1 MTVLEKIAALRAA
14 MEAEG
19 ADGVYV
25 PSSDP
30 HMTEYLPA
38 RWRCRAWLSG
48 FTGSA
53 GTLCV
58 TREAA
63 ALWTDGRYFIQAE
76 RQLEGSGITLMRM
89 AQPGV
94 PTVEEWLA
102 DRMPAGG
109 TLALDGACTSV
120 SVVESLEKALAE
132 KRAVLRDHD
141 FVSALWQEG
150 RPPIPATEAWLL
162 EPSRAGL
169 SAGEKLHILRERLAR
184 QNANAM
190 LVCRLDS
197 VAWLLNLRA
206 DDVEYNPFALAYCLV
221 EPKGAHLF
229 IDTSRV
235 PAGVQTVLEAQGV
248 TLHPYGDIRDFLAAA
263 ETPMALLYEP
273 AGTSWTLLRA
283 LRQNRAVTLSA
294 GKDPIQLLKAVKDET
309 EIAGQK
315 ETHRRDGAA
324 MVRFEMEL
332 RRRMETGEGWTEFAA
347 SNYLTSL
354 RMAQKD
360 CLGASFETIAAYGAN
375 AAMMHY
381 APMEDTCAELEPRG
395 FLLVDS
401 GGQYRDGTTDIT
413 RTYALGPLTDE
424 EREAYTL
431 VLKCHIAAARAVFKA
446 GSAGMHIDILA
457 RETLWRRGLDYR
469 CGTGHG
475 VGFVGV
481 IHEGPQG
488 LSAKNDTPF
497 EPGMTVT
504 DEPGIYEEGKLGVRI
519 ENELLCVPV
528 CETEYG
534 AFYGFEPFT
543 YCPIDTRPLKL
554 ELMTREELEWLD
566 RYHAA
571 VLRELGAYLNKEE
584 GAWLEKACAPVAR

>member
-1 MTVLEKIAALRAA
+1 MK
-14 MEAEG
+14 
-19 ADGVYV
+19 
-25 PSSDP
+25 
-30 HMTEYLPA
+30 H
-38 RWRCRAWLSG
+38 
-48 FTGSA
+48 
-53 GTLCV
+53 
-58 TREAA
+58 
-63 ALWTDGRYFIQAE
+63 
-76 RQLEGSGITLMRM
+76 
-89 AQPGV
+89 
-94 PTVEEWLA
+94 
-102 DRMPAGG
+102 
-109 TLALDGACTSV
+109 
-120 SVVESLEKALAE
+120 
-132 KRAVLRDHD
+132 
-141 FVSALWQEG
+141 
-150 RPPIPATEAWLL
+150 
-162 EPSRAGL
+162 
-169 SAGEKLHILRERLAR
+169 
-184 QNANAM
+184 
-190 LVCRLDS
+190 
-197 VAWLLNLRA
+197 
-206 DDVEYNPFALAYCLV
+206 
-221 EPKGAHLF
+221 AH
-229 IDTSRV
+229 R
-235 PAGVQTVLEAQGV
+235 
-248 TLHPYGDIRDFLAAA
+248 
-263 ETPMALLYEP
+263 
-273 AGTSWTLLRA
+273 
-283 LRQNRAVTLSA
+283 
-294 GKDPIQLLKAVKDET
+294 K
-309 EIAGQK
+309 
-315 ETHRRDGAA
+315 DGAA

-381 APMEDTCAELEPRG
+381 APMKDTCAELEPRG

-554 ELMTREELEWLD
+554 ELMTREELEWLE
-566 RYHAA
+566 RLCPRAELHVLRVPAA
-571 VLRELGAYLNKEE
+571 MTDLMGSLALEDEPLRELYRTLRRGGGSSLVELARGCGLTVEQTLVGLTAFAQVRLVEFRLSPFTLRMLPPVKCAMADSSLIRYLRMR
-584 GAWLEKACAPVAR
+584 A

>member
-1 MTVLEKIAALRAA
+1 MGIYGTFWLRRKR
-14 MEAEG
+14 
-19 ADGVYV
+19 
-25 PSSDP
+25 
-30 HMTEYLPA
+30 
-38 RWRCRAWLSG
+38 RWRFC
-48 FTGSA
+48 
-53 GTLCV
+53 
-58 TREAA
+58 
-63 ALWTDGRYFIQAE
+63 
-76 RQLEGSGITLMRM
+76 M
-89 AQPGV
+89 
-94 PTVEEWLA
+94 
-102 DRMPAGG
+102 
-109 TLALDGACTSV
+109 
-120 SVVESLEKALAE
+120 SL
-132 KRAVLRDHD
+132 RV
-141 FVSALWQEG
+141 
-150 RPPIPATEAWLL
+150 
-162 EPSRAGL
+162 RAGP
-169 SAGEKLHILRERLAR
+169 SCG
-184 QNANAM
+184 
-190 LVCRLDS
+190 
-197 VAWLLNLRA
+197 
-206 DDVEYNPFALAYCLV
+206 P
-221 EPKGAHLF
+221 
-229 IDTSRV
+229 
-235 PAGVQTVLEAQGV
+235 
-248 TLHPYGDIRDFLAAA
+248 
-263 ETPMALLYEP
+263 
-273 AGTSWTLLRA
+273 
-283 LRQNRAVTLSA
+283 RQNRAVTLSA

-315 ETHRRDGAA
+315 EAHRRDGAGVF
-324 MVRFEMEL
+324 VRFEMEL

-381 APMEDTCAELEPRG
+381 APMEDTSAELEPRG

-413 RTYALGPLTDE
+413 RTYALADGRGAGGVYACAQVSHCRRARCSKR
-424 EREAYTL
+424 ER
-431 VLKCHIAAARAVFKA
+431 
-446 GSAGMHIDILA
+446 GMHIDILA

>member
-1 MTVLEKIAALRAA
+1 MTVVEKIAALRAA

-169 SAGEKLHILRERLAR
+169 SAGGAE
-184 QNANAM
+184 
-190 LVCRLDS
+190 
-197 VAWLLNLRA
+197 
-206 DDVEYNPFALAYCLV
+206 ALC
-221 EPKGAHLF
+221 G
-229 IDTSRV
+229 DGRT
-235 PAGVQTVLEAQGV
+235 AG
-248 TLHPYGDIRDFLAAA
+248 
-263 ETPMALLYEP
+263 
-273 AGTSWTLLRA
+273 
-283 LRQNRAVTLSA
+283 
-294 GKDPIQLLKAVKDET
+294 
-309 EIAGQK
+309 
-315 ETHRRDGAA
+315 RR
-324 MVRFEMEL
+324 
-332 RRRMETGEGWTEFAA
+332 
-347 SNYLTSL
+347 
-354 RMAQKD
+354 
-360 CLGASFETIAAYGAN
+360 
-375 AAMMHY
+375 
-381 APMEDTCAELEPRG
+381 
-395 FLLVDS
+395 
-401 GGQYRDGTTDIT
+401 
-413 RTYALGPLTDE
+413 
-424 EREAYTL
+424 
-431 VLKCHIAAARAVFKA
+431 
-446 GSAGMHIDILA
+446 
-457 RETLWRRGLDYR
+457 
-469 CGTGHG
+469 
-475 VGFVGV
+475 
-481 IHEGPQG
+481 
-488 LSAKNDTPF
+488 
-497 EPGMTVT
+497 
-504 DEPGIYEEGKLGVRI
+504 
-519 ENELLCVPV
+519 PV
-528 CETEYG
+528 
-534 AFYGFEPFT
+534 
-543 YCPIDTRPLKL
+543 
-554 ELMTREELEWLD
+554 
-566 RYHAA
+566 
-571 VLRELGAYLNKEE
+571 
-584 GAWLEKACAPVAR
+584 